1 MILVL
6 GSIQYAR
13 CSSEADDQSIRREI
27 GDQVHRVDHAIHVLL
42 TAGMSTPAL
51 RDIAHSVNIR
61 HAAFAEIT
69 GAVLLFGPFGIV
81 AITMAIFGTFYGEH
95 IWFRL
100 VLAGVSV
107 LSRLILLVLLW
118 RSSWDEQRFI
128 LKAMNKALFVA
139 LTEWL
144 LMVCSLLFLHMKSP
158 IPGQI
163 IWLFTIDFCLLSVL
177 AFALL
182 GIRGTAKL
190 PCGSYALQII
200 FGRGSNAWNAL
211 KVSGF

>member
-1 MILVL
+1 M
-6 GSIQYAR
+6 
-13 CSSEADDQSIRREI
+13 
-27 GDQVHRVDHAIHVLL
+27 DHAIHVLL

-81 AITMAIFGTFYGEH
+81 ATTMAIFGTFYGEH
-95 IWFRL
+95 IWFRT
-100 VLAGVSV
+100 VLAVVSV

-128 LKAMNKALFVA
+128 LKVMTKFLFVA
-139 LTEWL
+139 LMDWVL
-144 LMVCSLLFLHMKSP
+144 LASSFFFMHTSALAVY
-158 IPGQI
+158 I
-163 IWLFTIDFCLLSVL
+163 IWLFTIDFCLLSML
-177 AFALL
+177 SFALL

-190 PCGSYALQII
+190 PCGLYALQI
-200 FGRGSNAWNAL
+200 FFSRGSNAWKAL